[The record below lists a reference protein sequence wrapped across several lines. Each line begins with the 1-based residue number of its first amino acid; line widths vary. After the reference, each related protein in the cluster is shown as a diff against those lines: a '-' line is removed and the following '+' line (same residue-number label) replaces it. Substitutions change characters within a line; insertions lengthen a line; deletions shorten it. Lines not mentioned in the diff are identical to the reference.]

1 MEVYL
6 IRHTEIVVDN
16 GVCYGQS
23 DVALKKP
30 YLKRFAAISK
40 QIKTEHPVIYS
51 SSLKRCEI
59 LSYYLHRHKK
69 GLQTVKFD
77 DRLKELNFGQ
87 WELKKWDN
95 IDIELLNDWMLDFVT
110 QTAPSGESFN
120 QLYKRVNDFI
130 EMTLLKEMVKEPVII
145 VTHAG
150 VIRCFLCRAQ
160 HIPLKDAFN
169 LEVQYGS
176 VFKIRIDKKT
186 NKPSR
191 TISSS

>member
-6 IRHTEIVVDN
+6 IRHTEANVEK

-23 DVALKKP
+23 DISLKKP
-30 YLKRFAAISK
+30 YLKEFATISK
-40 QIKTEHPVIYS
+40 QVNTGHPVIYS
-51 SSLKRCEI
+51 SSLNRCAI
-59 LSYYLHRHKK
+59 LSNYLYRHKK

-87 WELKKWDN
+87 WELKKWDD

-110 QTAPSGESFN
+110 QTAPGGESFN

-130 EMTLLKEMVKEPVII
+130 EKTLLKEMIKEPVII

-169 LEVQYGS
+169 LKVQYGS
-176 VFKIRIDKKT
+176 VFKVRIDK
-186 NKPSR
+186 ND
-191 TISSS
+191 IQLIL